1 MNLLSSVQ
9 DTPTKRKK
17 ISRHRNHQ
25 SDHLNQKPNES
36 NRLLETLLSGGIPG
50 IARTFLRGMLFG
62 LGSKVLFSLT
72 SFKSFQRLFLTSTG
86 RKNAL
91 RSGVLFGTMISIFKS
106 LSCLG
111 VHLLGGKRREQLP
124 TIVCVSALIA
134 AQSLR
139 LELSPSRRSLFAT
152 YALVRACWSILQD
165 VFMKEEATTKDEDE
179 ELVGTSIV
187 RVLLNHGAPML
198 FVVSCT
204 QIMWCWFYYPIYLQ
218 GLYATWITRMA
229 HMDVALVQALHDL
242 HHGKVKY
249 GMKSNILRDYS
260 LRHHLNPDKANLL
273 HYVPMKYVHPSAGN
287 WTSMWLLRRFVRG
300 IIDSFPL
307 YFPVHALPMFIFKSH
322 VCVETPYLAARKLF
336 SNVLQSSTFLASF
349 ITLTWGGILI
359 IRKWTRRDTSFGV
372 WFGCVASGLSIYVE
386 RPTRRRELAMFVFPR
401 VLEIWWEMSGRV
413 EPVRHFA
420 TWIFSSSMAVL
431 AERSLRP
438 KDTSRNLFSGIG
450 EMMFR

>member
-9 DTPTKRKK
+9 DTPVKRKK
-17 ISRHRNHQ
+17 ISRYRNHQ
-25 SDHLNQKPNES
+25 RPNEES
-36 NRLLETLLSGGIPG
+36 NRLLETLLAGGIPG
-50 IARTFLRGMLFG
+50 IARTFLRGMIFG

-72 SFKSFQRLFLTSTG
+72 SFKSFQRLFLTTTG

-91 RSGVLFGTMISIFKS
+91 RSGLLFGTMISIFKS
-106 LSCLG
+106 LACLG
-111 VHLLGGKRREQLP
+111 VHVLGGRRREHLP

-139 LELSPSRRSLFAT
+139 LELSQSRRSLFAT

-165 VFMKEEATTKDEDE
+165 TLMKEQAAKDE
-179 ELVGTSIV
+179 ELVSIV
-187 RVLLNHGAPML
+187 RVCLNHGAPML

-204 QIMWCWFYYPIYLQ
+204 QIMWCWFYYPTYLQ

-229 HMDVALVQALHDL
+229 HMDVDLVQALHDL
-242 HHGKVKY
+242 HHGRVKY
-249 GMKSNILRDYS
+249 GIKSNILRNYS

-307 YFPVHALPMFIFKSH
+307 YLPVHALPMFIFKSH
-322 VCVETPYLAARKLF
+322 LCVETPYLAARKLF
-336 SNVLQSSTFLASF
+336 SNVLRSSTFLASF
-349 ITLTWGGILI
+349 ITLTWGGILMT
-359 IRKWTRRDTSFGV
+359 RKWTRRDTSFGV

-413 EPVRHFA
+413 QPVRYFA
-420 TWIFSSSMAVL
+420 TWIFSLSMAVL